1 MNKDYVNHPP
11 VSEPER
17 PLSWLDAAAPVM
29 AVLLSALF
37 WSVFSLK
44 NAFARGYGPGLGV
57 PVFVIAYFTAVFVML
72 RPRLRAGGAVTAGA
86 ALLLAIS
93 CALYAHPG
101 FTILNCFVILLLS
114 AMATFSLSGQARF
127 CVLDIRAVP
136 DAIRLSALA
145 LFTRIGRP
153 FAAAKQAGRGKKG
166 ILLRLL
172 VTALVTILLLAAVL
186 ALLASADM
194 VFGSFFTGIR
204 RWFETISLDVLIWR
218 LVRILA
224 LALLISS
231 GLYFLRE
238 PVGEKAEAKPH
249 TEHPAIPF
257 LAPALALDLVYLIFC
272 AVQFRYLF
280 GGAETAAMAGGWAE
294 YARSGFFQLAAVALI
309 NLIVCVLSAHGGR
322 LNTRGGRLLRIA
334 CAVMLSL
341 TAVILASAA
350 YRMHLYIA
358 AFGMS
363 VLRLMTLWGMLVIAF
378 GILASGRKL
387 LRPDASFWQLLFP
400 FAVGTWCLLCLMNPA
415 GRVADYNV
423 NAYLDGRLATVDVE
437 YLEELSPDAAPALK
451 RLAASSEEYAAEA
464 QSALRWLQRTV
475 YWEGSTWSSLKA
487 SFRYLD

>member
-1 MNKDYVNHPP
+1 MNDDYVNQSPA
-11 VSEPER
+11 SGPER
-17 PLSWLDAAAPVM
+17 PFSRRDAAAPVL
-29 AVLLSALF
+29 ALALSVLF
-37 WSVFSLK
+37 WAVFSDPL
-44 NAFARGYGPGLGV
+44 AHSYGPGLGM
-57 PVFVIAYFTAVFVML
+57 PIFVLAYFIAIFVML
-72 RPRLRAGGAVTAGA
+72 RPRLWAGGTAMAAA

-114 AMATFSLSGQARF
+114 AMATFSLSGQSRF
-127 CVLDIRAVP
+127 CVLDIRAIP

-153 FAAAKQAGRGKKG
+153 FAAAKQASRGKKG
-166 ILLRLL
+166 ILIRFL
-172 VTALVTILLLAAVL
+172 VTALVTVILLAAVL

-204 RWFETISLDVLIWR
+204 RWFENISLGELIWR

-238 PVGEKAEAKPH
+238 PAEDRSKAKPDAERH
-249 TEHPAIPF
+249 AAPF

-280 GGAETAAMAGGWAE
+280 GGAETAAMAGGWAG
-294 YARSGFFQLAAVALI
+294 YARSGFFQLAAVAAI
-309 NLIVCVLSAHGGR
+309 NLILCVLSAHGGR
-322 LNTRGGRLLRIA
+322 LNTRGGRVLRIA
-334 CAVMLSL
+334 CAVMLAL

-350 YRMHLYIA
+350 YRMSLYIA

-378 GILASGRKL
+378 GILASGWKL
-387 LRPDASFWQLLFP
+387 LRPDASFWKLAFP
-400 FAVGTWCLLCLMNPA
+400 FALGTWCLLCLINPA
-415 GRVADYNV
+415 GQVASYNV
-423 NAYLDGRLATVDVE
+423 DAYLDGRLPTVDVA
-437 YLEELSPDAAPALK
+437 YLEELTPDAAPALK

-464 QSALRWLQRTV
+464 QSALRELHRMAYT
-475 YWEGSTWSSLKA
+475 EGLSWPCLKA
-487 SFRYLD
+487 SFLGLD